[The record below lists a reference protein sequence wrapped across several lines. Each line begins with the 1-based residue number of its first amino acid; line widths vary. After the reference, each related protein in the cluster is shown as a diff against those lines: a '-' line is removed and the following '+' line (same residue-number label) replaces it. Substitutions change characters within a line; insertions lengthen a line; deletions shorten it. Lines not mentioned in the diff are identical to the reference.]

1 MDTDQLDELTNKQSG
16 LLGVSGTSADMRD
29 LLAKQQDDVHAAE
42 AVQLFCYSARK
53 SIGALTAALGGLD
66 TLVFSGGIGENSA
79 EVRQRICTELEYIG
93 VQIDEKRNNSGA
105 KTAEGGKWIVKSGL
119 LSPDA
124 AQVQVWLIPTD
135 EELMIARIISQIIKT
150 IR

>member
-1 MDTDQLDELTNKQSG
+1 MYLLRQEQMDADQLDELINKESG

-79 EVRQRICTELEYIG
+79 EVRQRICTGLEHIG
-93 VQIDEKRNNSGA
+93 VRIDETR
-105 KTAEGGKWIVKSGL
+105 
-119 LSPDA
+119 
-124 AQVQVWLIPTD
+124 Q
-135 EELMIARIISQIIKT
+135 
-150 IR
+150 